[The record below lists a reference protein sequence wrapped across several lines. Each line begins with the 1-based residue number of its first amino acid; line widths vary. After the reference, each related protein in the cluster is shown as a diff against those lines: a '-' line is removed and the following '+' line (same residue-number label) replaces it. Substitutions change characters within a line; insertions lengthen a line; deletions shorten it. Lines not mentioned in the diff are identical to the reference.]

1 MKGIRPNL
9 IIMDE
14 VNNMPE
20 IVEDDEGLWFSQK
33 DLFNLLDETVPY
45 GSADFVEGWE
55 SLAGYIRLE
64 FAE

>member
-1 MKGIRPNL
+1 
-9 IIMDE
+9 
-14 VNNMPE
+14 MPE

-33 DLFNLLDETVPY
+33 DLFNLLEETIPY